1 MLRHG
6 SLFSGIGGFDLA
18 AQWMEWENIFHCEID
33 PFCQK
38 VLKYHFPKSKSHEDI
53 KQTDFTIYRG
63 QIDVLSGGFPCQP
76 FSVAGER
83 KGSDDDRHLWPEMCR
98 AIKEIQPRWVVG
110 ENVRG
115 IINWNGGLVFEQVQ
129 SDLENEGYEV
139 QSFILPACGVDA
151 PHRRDRVWVIGYRT
165 DVTNSDNIR
174 LEHSEKTGNLGEG
187 EKETQGKGSESP
199 RRIKTKSGEWNV
211 ANSDSWRTQTWSF
224 GKVLAKSDCQR
235 KTSGFIDESI
245 SRNVT
250 NSESIGCIRSD
261 ESRSHREQE
270 RNLDKDIKNDR
281 NQIRSENERC
291 GSNVTNS
298 DSDRLEGSIFAKE
311 HKQQQSK
318 KTNDAK
324 YISQSS
330 RRPPISFEEFPT
342 QSPICG
348 GNDGISEWL
357 DGITF
362 PKWRRETIKAY
373 GNAIVP
379 QVVFPIFKVIEEMDK
394 KKGIREN
401 P

>member
-6 SLFSGIGGFDLA
+6 SLFSGIGGFELA

-165 DVTNSDNIR
+165 DVTNSDSIR
-174 LEHSEKTGNLGEG
+174 LE
-187 EKETQGKGSESP
+187 
-199 RRIKTKSGEWNV
+199 
-211 ANSDSWRTQTWSF
+211 
-224 GKVLAKSDCQR
+224 
-235 KTSGFIDESI
+235 
-245 SRNVT
+245 
-250 NSESIGCIRSD
+250 
-261 ESRSHREQE
+261 
-270 RNLDKDIKNDR
+270 
-281 NQIRSENERC
+281 
-291 GSNVTNS
+291 
-298 DSDRLEGSIFAKE
+298 
-311 HKQQQSK
+311 
-318 KTNDAK
+318 
-324 YISQSS
+324 
-330 RRPPISFEEFPT
+330 
-342 QSPICG
+342 
-348 GNDGISEWL
+348 
-357 DGITF
+357 
-362 PKWRRETIKAY
+362 
-373 GNAIVP
+373 
-379 QVVFPIFKVIEEMDK
+379 
-394 KKGIREN
+394 
-401 P
+401 